1 MQKQIQQVQQYFKDK
16 IIDEQ
21 FEVDLIND
29 HTIDITIDEVY
40 SFTVWTA
47 NHPENR
53 HIYRGFMI
61 LEFTTI
67 EKCEV
72 EKVLRPIIEAQAKE
86 RAEAKIEELKKELA
100 QLENS
105 EQ

>member
-16 IIDEQ
+16 IIDKQ

-40 SFTVWTA
+40 PFTVWTA
-47 NHPENR
+47 NHTESR
-53 HIYRGFMI
+53 HIYRGFMV

-105 EQ
+105 EL